1 MAREVLLTLRLHRV
15 SAVTCIAAVA
25 LLSIGLVGLAGSLR
39 SAAAGCIASDPANL
53 RDACLSLS
61 LVGTIGDDAVN
72 RLLPI
77 AGIAP
82 FLLGAVLGAPI
93 VAQERD
99 RHTALL
105 AWSWSPSRTRWLW
118 ASAIPLFAIGLLL
131 SVDLAIVGDVVERAH
146 APVSDASRSMAN
158 YADRGAVLVTR
169 FMFAFM
175 VSLLAGTLLRRTLSA
190 LVVAVATG
198 MLIAAGLAPATAY
211 WVAPEL
217 VAGPQ
222 SPIEIYQERMVE
234 PVYVRPDGTRLGLEE
249 GRAIDPGFD
258 NPAMGRL
265 ETYAIP
271 GSRYGDVVFRE
282 AAVTAVLC
290 VAVSAGVVFA
300 LRRASP

>member
-1 MAREVLLTLRLHRV
+1 MGRGLLLTLWLHRV
-15 SAVTCIAAVA
+15 SAVTCVAAVA
-25 LLSIGLVGLAGSLR
+25 LLSIGLIGLAGSLR
-39 SAAAGCIASDPANL
+39 SAAAGCTASDPANL
-53 RDACLSLS
+53 SDACLSLS

-77 AGIAP
+77 VGIAP

-93 VAQERD
+93 VAQERE
-99 RHTALL
+99 RRTALL
-105 AWSWSPSRTRWLW
+105 AWSWSPSRTRWLL
-118 ASAIPLFAIGLLL
+118 ASAIPLFALGLLL

-146 APVSDASRSMAN
+146 APAIDASRSLAN
-158 YADRGAVLVTR
+158 YGDRGPVLVTR
-169 FMFAFM
+169 FAVAFM
-175 VSLLAGTLLRRTLSA
+175 VSLFVGTLLRRTLPA

-198 MLIAAGLAPATAY
+198 TVIAAGLAPATAF
-211 WVAPEL
+211 WVAPEI

-234 PVYVRPDGTRLGLEE
+234 PVYVRPDGTRLGLED

-258 NPAMGRL
+258 NPALGRL

-271 GSRYGDVVFRE
+271 GSRYRDVVFRE
-282 AAVTAVLC
+282 AAVTALLC
-290 VAVSAGVVFA
+290 ALVGAGVVLA